1 MDQAYFYSPGIHNAW
16 AFALYV
22 HFVAHKVLHFAPCQH
37 VKLVSADE

>member
-16 AFALYV
+16 AFAYV
-22 HFVAHKVLHFAPCQH
+22 HFVAHKVLHFTPCQH